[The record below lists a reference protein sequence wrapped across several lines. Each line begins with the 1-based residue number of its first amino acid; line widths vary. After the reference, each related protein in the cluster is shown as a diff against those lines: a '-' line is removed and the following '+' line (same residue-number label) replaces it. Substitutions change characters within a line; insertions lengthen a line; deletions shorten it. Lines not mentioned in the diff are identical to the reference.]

1 MSKIKYYLLA
11 FLLIALDH
19 ITKLFV
25 YDNLDLG
32 ISIEINSF
40 LSFTHVHNYGAAFS
54 FLANENGWQQYFL
67 VAVSSVASLAI
78 IVWMIKTDKQQILKL
93 MALSF
98 ILAGA
103 VGNLIDRVILG
114 FVIDFIDLH
123 YQNFYWPVFNV
134 ADSAITLG
142 VILLIIADF
151 KYDKKVSND

>member
-78 IVWMIKTDKQQILKL
+78 IVWIIKTNKQQILKL

>member
-25 YDNLDLG
+25 YNNLEMG
-32 ISIEINSF
+32 ISIKINSF
-40 LSFTHVHNYGAAFS
+40 LSFTQVHNYGAAFS

-67 VAVSSVASLAI
+67 VAVSLVASLAI
-78 IVWMIKTDKQQILKL
+78 IVWIIKTNKQQILKL
-93 MALSF
+93 LALRF
-98 ILAGA
+98 ILGGA

-134 ADSAITLG
+134 ADIAITLG
-142 VILLIIADF
+142 VILLIIANF
-151 KYDKKVSND
+151 KYDKKVSNE